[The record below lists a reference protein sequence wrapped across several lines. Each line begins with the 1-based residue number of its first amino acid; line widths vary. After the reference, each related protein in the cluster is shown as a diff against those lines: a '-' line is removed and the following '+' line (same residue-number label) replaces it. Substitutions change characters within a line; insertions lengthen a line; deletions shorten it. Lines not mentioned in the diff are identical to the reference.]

1 MTSAVA
7 SKEYKLLSG
16 SSTESATVSTLE
28 KSYSIDS
35 KMVSVSSTESSIIK
49 DSTVSLVKSLS
60 SLAGVSIEMTHSTEY
75 KFASEYTAG
84 LNFEST
90 ASIESKVISVSSTES
105 NLQISQEKQLST
117 KISTISS
124 NAAPTLFGINKTFS
138 GLVNFIIRIK

>member
-1 MTSAVA
+1 MIYLFFQIIKGVSNIPINSIVSSNTMTSAVA

-84 LNFEST
+84 LNFS
-90 ASIESKVISVSSTES
+90 
-105 NLQISQEKQLST
+105 L
-117 KISTISS
+117 
-124 NAAPTLFGINKTFS
+124 
-138 GLVNFIIRIK
+138 